1 MNTTTRQPLG
11 GRFTRLWSAATVS
24 FLGDGVML
32 AAFPLAAAQL
42 TDNAMLIAGTQIARG
57 LPWLFFGLFGGALV
71 DRIDRRVA
79 MVTVDLIR
87 AVAVAALFFAVWN
100 GSATIALIWIIAFV
114 LGTGEVVFDPAS
126 QALVPNVVSTDALQ
140 RASGR
145 LIASESVAKEL
156 AGPAVGGLLFALAAW
171 TPFLINA
178 VSFAVAAA
186 ILAGMR
192 GRYRPARTDT
202 TTTVRADLAEG
213 WQFLRSNRLL
223 LSFAIFGAVSNFAAA
238 AVEATLVLFAIQ
250 ALHLGDAGFGLLL
263 AAASIGGVAASL
275 TADRTLNRF
284 GPGTVYIV
292 GSAAAGAA
300 MLVAAA
306 TSNGAVCA
314 ALFAIVFAAIAYG
327 DVLAYSLRAELV
339 PDHLRGRV
347 NSIYRTMLWVA
358 WPLGALVGGLLVT
371 TVGVRVPIA
380 LFGIASFAIAGAASA
395 FANNRTIA
403 HARQLA
409 PVEVDLTQPDDD
421 HLSSAQGAA
430 AEAIA
435 ERPTQI
441 F

>member
-1 MNTTTRQPLG
+1 
-11 GRFTRLWSAATVS
+11 
-24 FLGDGVML
+24 
-32 AAFPLAAAQL
+32 
-42 TDNAMLIAGTQIARG
+42 
-57 LPWLFFGLFGGALV
+57 
-71 DRIDRRVA
+71 
-79 MVTVDLIR
+79 
-87 AVAVAALFFAVWN
+87 
-100 GSATIALIWIIAFV
+100 
-114 LGTGEVVFDPAS
+114 
-126 QALVPNVVSTDALQ
+126 
-140 RASGR
+140 
-145 LIASESVAKEL
+145 
-156 AGPAVGGLLFALAAW
+156 
-171 TPFLINA
+171 
-178 VSFAVAAA
+178 
-186 ILAGMR
+186 
-192 GRYRPARTDT
+192 
-202 TTTVRADLAEG
+202 
-213 WQFLRSNRLL
+213 L